1 MCDRITTSAWTDGTL
16 SKKFHHRTPFGET
29 AFCTQDMFAA
39 ALRLRT
45 GSRGRVHGDCAQPK
59 TVGKRLLPQLGCVG
73 KMALAWRTRGKNRG
87 KTTSTFSHD
96 SRALEYV
103 FANQVQIVTVVGNGA
118 RTRDLNFGKY
128 MTTICDGP
136 SAFTPS
142 GFGRE
147 SSRSVRRYP
156 CFSVVKIVVKTTY
169 YHEKKLRFA
178 GFYHGFPGTGS
189 STEPNISLYIAVWS
203 ENTCGRFE
211 SPLPQTLCT

>member
-103 FANQVQIVTVVGNGA
+103 FANQVQIVTGAGNGA
-118 RTRDLNFGKY
+118 RTRDLNFGKFEHA
-128 MTTICDGP
+128 
-136 SAFTPS
+136 SAVV
-142 GFGRE
+142 R
-147 SSRSVRRYP
+147 SSRG
-156 CFSVVKIVVKTTY
+156 FEFKEAHAFGVVFHCRTAVSAVDW
-169 YHEKKLRFA
+169 
-178 GFYHGFPGTGS
+178 FPD
-189 STEPNISLYIAVWS
+189 WS
-203 ENTCGRFE
+203 
-211 SPLPQTLCT
+211 